1 MKTDSIWYNMFL
13 KFPDIFFELIGEP
26 TTGSNSYRFD
36 SVEVKELSFRIDGVF
51 LPKSKNPELPIHFV
65 EVQFQ
70 KDENLYSRLFTE
82 IFIYLRQHKP
92 DHDWLVTVVYPSR
105 SIEAVSPGWYREF
118 FNSGRLQRIYLD
130 ELEPDKSPTVGQG
143 MVKLIVT
150 PPNEAVSLAKG
161 LFQQTKQDIASPK
174 LQKDLIE
181 LLETIMVYKLP
192 NKGREEIEAMFG
204 LSELKQTKVYQEAKM
219 EGIIEGE
226 IKGRTEGEIKGRT
239 EGRIEG
245 RTEGEINAK
254 MEAVPGLLKLG
265 LTVEQIATALKLS
278 VEEIQQVVSSNN

>member
-1 MKTDSIWYNMFL
+1 
-13 KFPDIFFELIGEP
+13 
-26 TTGSNSYRFD
+26 
-36 SVEVKELSFRIDGVF
+36 
-51 LPKSKNPELPIHFV
+51 
-65 EVQFQ
+65 
-70 KDENLYSRLFTE
+70 
-82 IFIYLRQHKP
+82 
-92 DHDWLVTVVYPSR
+92 
-105 SIEAVSPGWYREF
+105 
-118 FNSGRLQRIYLD
+118 
-130 ELEPDKSPTVGQG
+130 

-161 LFQQTKQDIASPK
+161 LFQQTRQDIASPK

-219 EGIIEGE
+219 EGIMEGE
-226 IKGRTEGEIKGRT
+226 IKGRTEGKMEGEIKGRM
-239 EGRIEG
+239 EGR
-245 RTEGEINAK
+245 

-278 VEEIQQVVSSNN
+278 VEDIQQVISSNN

>member
-13 KFPDIFFELIGEP
+13 KFPDIFFELIGES
-26 TTGSNSYRFD
+26 TTRSQNYRFD

-51 LPKSKNPELPIHFV
+51 LPQSKNPELPIHFV

-70 KDENLYSRLFTE
+70 KDEDLYSRLFTE

-92 DHDWLVTVVYPSR
+92 DNDWLVTVVYPSR
-105 SIEAVSPGWYREF
+105 SKEAVSPGWYREF

-130 ELEPDKSPTVGQG
+130 ELESDTSPTVGQG

-161 LFQQTKQDIASPK
+161 LFRQTRQDIASPK

-219 EGIIEGE
+219 E
-226 IKGRTEGEIKGRT
+226 
-239 EGRIEG
+239 
-245 RTEGEINAK
+245 AK

-265 LTVEQIATALKLS
+265 LTMEQIATALKLS
-278 VEEIQQVVSSNN
+278 VEEIQQVISSNN

>member
-1 MKTDSIWYNMFL
+1 
-13 KFPDIFFELIGEP
+13 
-26 TTGSNSYRFD
+26 
-36 SVEVKELSFRIDGVF
+36 
-51 LPKSKNPELPIHFV
+51 
-65 EVQFQ
+65 
-70 KDENLYSRLFTE
+70 
-82 IFIYLRQHKP
+82 
-92 DHDWLVTVVYPSR
+92 
-105 SIEAVSPGWYREF
+105 
-118 FNSGRLQRIYLD
+118 
-130 ELEPDKSPTVGQG
+130 

-161 LFQQTKQDIASPK
+161 LFQQTRQDITSPK

-219 EGIIEGE
+219 EGIIEGRTE
-226 IKGRTEGEIKGRT
+226 GRTEGIMEGEIK
-239 EGRIEG
+239 G

-278 VEEIQQVVSSNN
+278 VEEVQQVVSSNN

>member
-13 KFPDIFFELIGEP
+13 KFPDIFFELIGES
-26 TTGSNSYRFD
+26 TTGSQNYRFD

-70 KDENLYSRLFTE
+70 KDKNLYSRLFAE
-82 IFIYLRQHKP
+82 IFTYLRQHQP
-92 DHDWLVTVVYPSR
+92 DNDWLVTVVYPSR

-118 FNSGRLQRIYLD
+118 FHSGRLQRIYLD
-130 ELEPDKSPTVGQG
+130 ELEQDTSPTVGQG

-161 LFQQTKQDIASPK
+161 LFQQTRQDITSQQ

-181 LLETIMVYKLP
+181 FLETIMVYKLP

-219 EGIIEGE
+219 EGRTEGIIEGEIKGE
-226 IKGRTEGEIKGRT
+226 IKGRTEGEIK
-239 EGRIEG
+239 
-245 RTEGEINAK
+245 AK

-278 VEEIQQVVSSNN
+278 VEEVQQVVSSNN

>member
-26 TTGSNSYRFD
+26 TTGSQNYRFD

-51 LPKSKNPELPIHFV
+51 LPQSKNQELPIHFV

-70 KDENLYSRLFTE
+70 KDNDLYSRLFTE
-82 IFIYLRQHKP
+82 IFIYLRQHQP
-92 DHDWLVTVVYPSR
+92 DNDWLVTVVYPSR
-105 SIEAVSPGWYREF
+105 STEAVSPGWYREF
-118 FNSGRLQRIYLD
+118 FHSGRLQRIYLD
-130 ELEPDKSPTVGQG
+130 ELEQDTSPTVGQG

-161 LFQQTKQDIASPK
+161 LFQQTRQDITSPK

-219 EGIIEGE
+219 EGIIEGRTE
-226 IKGRTEGEIKGRT
+226 GRTEGIMEGEIK
-239 EGRIEG
+239 G

-278 VEEIQQVVSSNN
+278 VEEVQQVVSSNN